1 MAQEVRT
8 DTPKGRCIGCSRA
21 SRPRRKTCSEACA
34 DQVRQSLVD
43 ALDEMVRLGQGGPRA
58 LARELTVLEGLRL

>member
-1 MAQEVRT
+1 MAKEVRT

-34 DQVRQSLVD
+34 DQVRQALVD
-43 ALDEMVRLGQGGPRA
+43 ALDEMVRLGHGGPRA
-58 LARELTVLEGLRL
+58 LARELKVLGGRRL